1 MMQISHMRDIVKE
14 FRTINDKIVDLKYK
28 IVNNC
33 KIDCH
38 RGLLIKVKDVG
49 LAAVMIISSMIITYK
64 WLTRVGDS
72 DLVIIISS
80 MLLVGSLA
88 IMIILLDA
96 RLRNL
101 ENALDAKERSIRIN
115 INGVEE
121 NLEAKV
127 EEFSKNMTST
137 IGEFSKGLYR

>member
-28 IVNNC
+28 IANRR
-33 KIDCH
+33 KSDSH
-38 RGLLIKVKDVG
+38 RGLLMEVKDVG

-80 MLLVGSLA
+80 MLLIGSLA

-115 INGVEE
+115 IKDVEE

-127 EEFSKNMTST
+127 EEFSKNTTST
-137 IGEFSKGLYR
+137 IDELSKGLYR